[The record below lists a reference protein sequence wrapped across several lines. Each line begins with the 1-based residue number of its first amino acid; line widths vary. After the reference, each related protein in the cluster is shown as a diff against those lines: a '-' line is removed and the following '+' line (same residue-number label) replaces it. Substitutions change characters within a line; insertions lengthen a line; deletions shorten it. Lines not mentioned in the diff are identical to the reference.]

1 MAWGLLLLAGLV
13 QIGWMYAVKASNG
26 FRRFW
31 PVVAYMA
38 AGAVSSYCLSHA
50 MQQIALA
57 VCYSVW
63 MGIAI
68 AGAALIDHFV
78 LKHPANPRLLLF
90 VGLIVAGVVGLKVT
104 A

>member
-1 MAWGLLLLAGLV
+1 MAWILLLVAGLV

-26 FRRFW
+26 FRRVG
-31 PVVAYMA
+31 PVLAYMA

-50 MQQIALA
+50 MQQIPLA
-57 VCYSVW
+57 VAYSIW

-78 LKHPANPRLLLF
+78 LRHPARPRLLFF
-90 VGLIVAGVVGLKVT
+90 VGLIVAGAVGLKVT